1 MSCLATSLGE
11 GHHPLS
17 EKMVVFF
24 TFFLP
29 FTYKYTIQQHFNI
42 EVTKSFSVKHLS
54 DPFCRVAQT
63 KFSRRLVILGLGSVA
78 D

>member
-1 MSCLATSLGE
+1 MSCLATSLGG

-17 EKMVVFF
+17 EKMVFF
-24 TFFLP
+24 TFFFYLLQ
-29 FTYKYTIQQHFNI
+29 YKYTIQQHFNI
-42 EVTKSFSVKHLS
+42 EVTKSFSVKHFS
-54 DPFCRVAQT
+54 DPFCRVVQT